1 MERTTSNM
9 FDQHSRHWWTRN
21 VVLHIPRESAACILL
36 SIARLD
42 LSVDRRLT
50 NGGQFF
56 IESIWALNEFKNF
69 IKTSFDFSSDRF
81 PSDVEFFVALAKVNS
96 GWPIVLALK

>member
-1 MERTTSNM
+1 M
-9 FDQHSRHWWTRN
+9 H
-21 VVLHIPRESAACILL
+21 LL

-69 IKTSFDFSSDRF
+69 IKTSFDFSSIDFRRRRVF
-81 PSDVEFFVALAKVNS
+81 CRPGQGKTQVGPLS
-96 GWPIVLALK
+96 WR